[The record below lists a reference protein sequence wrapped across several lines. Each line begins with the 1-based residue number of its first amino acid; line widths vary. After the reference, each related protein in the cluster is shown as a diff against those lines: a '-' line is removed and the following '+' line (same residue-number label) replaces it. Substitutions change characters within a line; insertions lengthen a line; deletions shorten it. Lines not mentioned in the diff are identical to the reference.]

1 MRRSNKFCGLLYAR
15 TPIYWIPLPPDNI
28 CWTDPEICLF
38 SNTTEIPHLRL
49 FAFCVD
55 NILFRFY
62 GNNIT
67 SFTTTFTTFFTLA
80 QFSSLL
86 PTITSRKSP
95 LLFIRSYGTS
105 IQWTPPN
112 NGQNDVHLGCP
123 VNRDFSLI
131 IVGAIIPLDHAVEV
145 C

>member
-67 SFTTTFTTFFTLA
+67 SFGFTLA

-112 NGQNDVHLGCP
+112 NGQNDVHGG
-123 VNRDFSLI
+123 S
-131 IVGAIIPLDHAVEV
+131 PLDIGFTVV
-145 C
+145 RKCF